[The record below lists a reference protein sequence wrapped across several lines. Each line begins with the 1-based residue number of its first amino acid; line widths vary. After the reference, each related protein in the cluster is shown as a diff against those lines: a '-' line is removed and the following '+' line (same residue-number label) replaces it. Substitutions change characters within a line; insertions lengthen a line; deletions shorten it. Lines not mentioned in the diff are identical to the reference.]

1 MIRKCLLG
9 GAALAL
15 LAVGSAYGGE
25 TSVSCPPLLQHKLRT
40 LQGSAQEMCAYRG
53 KVLLVVNTASF
64 CGFTG
69 QYKGLEALYRKY
81 SARGFV
87 VLGFPTNDFGRQEP
101 GDSKEIASFCER
113 TYQVQFPMFE
123 KSSVSGAGANPVFQ
137 ALSAVTREQ
146 PQWNFHKYLVDRNGA
161 NVISFPSAI
170 TPESPALISQIEALL
185 AAKAP

>member
-1 MIRKCLLG
+1 
-9 GAALAL
+9 
-15 LAVGSAYGGE
+15 
-25 TSVSCPPLLQHKLRT
+25 
-40 LQGSAQEMCAYRG
+40 MCAYRG

-87 VLGFPTNDFGRQEP
+87 VLGFSSNDFGRQEP

-123 KSSVSGAGANPVFQ
+123 KSSVTGAGANPVFQ
-137 ALSAVTREQ
+137 
-146 PQWNFHKYLVDRNGA
+146 G
-161 NVISFPSAI
+161 
-170 TPESPALISQIEALL
+170 
-185 AAKAP
+185 